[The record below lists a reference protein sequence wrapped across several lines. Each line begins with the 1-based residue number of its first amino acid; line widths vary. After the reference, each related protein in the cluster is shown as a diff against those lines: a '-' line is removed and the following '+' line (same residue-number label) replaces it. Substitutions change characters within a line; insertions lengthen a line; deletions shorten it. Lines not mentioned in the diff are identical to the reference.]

1 MKIMNIANVGRITK
15 REIRQRKL
23 SEREKERE
31 RQREKDRQRERE
43 RERELSLQ
51 ISFFLL
57 LFLSKR
63 YKSYNRCYHKF

>member
-43 RERELSLQ
+43 RAL
-51 ISFFLL
+51 FANLL
-57 LFLSKR
+57 LLAAFFVEAL
-63 YKSYNRCYHKF
+63 